1 MEAIVAISRVKSSEL
16 GAVTQCGSHTPYQW
30 LCEF

>member
-1 MEAIVAISRVKSSEL
+1 MANSVSNVVKSSEL

>member
-1 MEAIVAISRVKSSEL
+1 MANSVSNVVKSSKL
-16 GAVTQCGSHTPYQW
+16 GAVTQCGSHTLYQW